1 MDTVL
6 TTFFVAIRQVMQFAR
21 CALGAIVF
29 EGFGSTETTAICTTQ
44 IPGDLET
51 GVVSSLSW
59 VVSII
64 ALNLVLLHGLVSV

>member
-1 MDTVL
+1 MTID
-6 TTFFVAIRQVMQFAR
+6 FQVMQFAR

-51 GVVSSLSW
+51 GSVGHLLSFT
-59 VVSII
+59 SFFLFFLSAYL
-64 ALNLVLLHGLVSV
+64 AL